1 MIIFGIYDGAVTVHV
16 TELLIASS
24 GCFLMV
30 LFNSPTWLYRGG
42 IFGIFS
48 HFIMK
53 SLKVSRY
60 NIYRNNEVY
69 TILEQRYLLQ
79 QSATY

>member
-24 GCFLMV
+24 GCFPMV

-48 HFIMK
+48 PFIMK
-53 SLKVSRY
+53 SLKVSSY
-60 NIYRNNEVY
+60 N
-69 TILEQRYLLQ
+69 LQ
-79 QSATY
+79 K